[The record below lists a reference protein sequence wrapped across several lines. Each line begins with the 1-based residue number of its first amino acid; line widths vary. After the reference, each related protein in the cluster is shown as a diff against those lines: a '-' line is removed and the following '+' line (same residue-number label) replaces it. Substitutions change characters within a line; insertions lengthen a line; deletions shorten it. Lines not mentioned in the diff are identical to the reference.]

1 MKITHYQFGHIEI
14 DGRDYTSDVII
25 TSEKV
30 EDNWW
35 RKEGH
40 SLAIDDLD
48 AVVEADPQAVII
60 GSGYYG
66 RMEVPEPTRQYLADK
81 GIRVEIAKT
90 SDAVAKFNEL
100 QKEYARIVA
109 ALHLTC

>member
-1 MKITHYQFGHIEI
+1 MKITHYQFGHIQI

-40 SLAIDDLD
+40 RLAIDDLD
-48 AVVEADPQAVII
+48 AVVEANPQVVII

-66 RMEVPEPTRQYLADK
+66 RMEGPEPTRQYLADK

-100 QKEYARIVA
+100 QKEYTRIVA